1 LTVPS
6 VLPVH
11 ADIIAIVEAGSNI
24 CLTCTYAVQVVIS
37 PHVYGPSISL
47 TTNDDA
53 GTALWT
59 RLSQSFGYLNLAGY
73 GGHRFPIAIG
83 EFGTTFAETADQV
96 LFADLARY
104 LQNVQADGTPIDALH
119 NPITSFFWFAWNANS
134 GDTGGLVTSPNWDSI
149 VWQKI
154 EYLQSL
160 GLAPW
165 YTGAAPSTVVVGGGT
180 AAPSTPAVPV
190 ATIVPVPA
198 ATNSSNASVPV
209 ATTAAVNSTPV
220 ATSVP
225 TNTTPVVTVAPTN
238 NTPAT
243 TNSTPP
249 ATAAPTNTTPAVTV
263 IPTNTTPA
271 ATNSTPLASVALNS
285 TTPTGSNLTP
295 VATAVATNT
304 TPAATNFTP
313 VATSAAI
320 SSIPAT
326 NTTPANVL
334 VPSATNSTP
343 TATPAATVTPVTTSM
358 PSPATQVSC
367 SVAASYSDYWID
379 PSNGPYMTSISLSIT
394 NTATEVIAIP
404 WSIEIISTLYTAVEY
419 TWNWQI
425 GSGYDGSSVGG
436 TASYAWQNLQ
446 PGGGAVNLGWVAGSA
461 QSTTFLPSSV
471 SVNGHTCAWA

>member
-1 LTVPS
+1 M
-6 VLPVH
+6 
-11 ADIIAIVEAGSNI
+11 
-24 CLTCTYAVQVVIS
+24 YAVQVVIS
-37 PHVYGPSISL
+37 PHVYGPSISM

-104 LQNVQADGTPIDALH
+104 LLNVQADGTPVDALH

-154 EYLQSL
+154 EYLQGL

-165 YTGAAPSTVVVGGGT
+165 YTGAAPSTVVVGGST

-209 ATTAAVNSTPV
+209 ATTAAVNATPV

-238 NTPAT
+238 STPAA
-243 TNSTPP
+243 TNSTPSV
-249 ATAAPTNTTPAVTV
+249 TAAPTNTTPAVTV
-263 IPTNTTPA
+263 IPTNSTPA
-271 ATNSTPLASVALNS
+271 ATNSTPPASTSAAPNS
-285 TTPTGSNLTP
+285 TTLTGSTLTP

-304 TPAATNFTP
+304 TPVP
-313 VATSAAI
+313 V
-320 SSIPAT
+320 P
-326 NTTPANVL
+326 
-334 VPSATNSTP
+334 VPSATNATP
-343 TATPAATVTPVTTSM
+343 TATPATTVATVTPVTTPT
-358 PSPATQVSC
+358 PSPAAQVSC
-367 SVAASYSDYWID
+367 SVKASYSDYWID

-394 NTATEVIAIP
+394 NTAIEVIAIP
-404 WSIEIISTLYTAVEY
+404 WSIEIISTQYTAVEY

-425 GSGYDGSSVGG
+425 GSGYDGSSVSG
-436 TASYAWQNLQ
+436 TASYDWQNLQ
-446 PGGGAVNLGWVAGSA
+446 PQGGAVNLGWVAGSA
-461 QSTTFLPSSV
+461 QSTTFLPCSV
-471 SVNGHTCAWA
+471 AINGQICAWA

>member
-1 LTVPS
+1 M
-6 VLPVH
+6 
-11 ADIIAIVEAGSNI
+11 
-24 CLTCTYAVQVVIS
+24 YAVQVVIS

-104 LQNVQADGTPIDALH
+104 LLNVQADGTPVDALH

-154 EYLQSL
+154 EYLQGL

-165 YTGAAPSTVVVGGGT
+165 YTGAAPSTVVVGGSTT
-180 AAPSTPAVPV
+180 APV

-198 ATNSSNASVPV
+198 ANNSSNASVPV
-209 ATTAAVNSTPV
+209 ATTAAVNATPV
-220 ATSVP
+220 ATSL
-225 TNTTPVVTVAPTN
+225 
-238 NTPAT
+238 
-243 TNSTPP
+243 
-249 ATAAPTNTTPAVTV
+249 PTNTTPAVTV
-263 IPTNTTPA
+263 APTNSTPAATNSTPSVTAAPTNITPTVTVIPANTTPA
-271 ATNSTPLASVALNS
+271 ATNSTPVAA
-285 TTPTGSNLTP
+285 P
-295 VATAVATNT
+295 
-304 TPAATNFTP
+304 
-313 VATSAAI
+313 AAI
-320 SSIPAT
+320 SSSPAT
-326 NTTPANVL
+326 NTTPAPVP
-334 VPSATNSTP
+334 VPSATNFTPKSTP
-343 TATPAATVTPVTTSM
+343 ATTAATVTPVTTPT
-358 PSPATQVSC
+358 PSPAAQVSC

-379 PSNGPYMTSISLSIT
+379 PSNGPYMTSISLFIT
-394 NTATEVIAIP
+394 NTANEVIAIP
-404 WSIEIISTLYTAVEY
+404 WSIEISSTQYTAVEY

-425 GSGYDGSSVGG
+425 GSGYDGSSVSG

-446 PGGGAVNLGWVAGSA
+446 PQGGTVTLGWVTGSA
-461 QSTTFLPSSV
+461 QTTTFLPSSV
-471 SVNGHTCAWA
+471 SINGHICAWA